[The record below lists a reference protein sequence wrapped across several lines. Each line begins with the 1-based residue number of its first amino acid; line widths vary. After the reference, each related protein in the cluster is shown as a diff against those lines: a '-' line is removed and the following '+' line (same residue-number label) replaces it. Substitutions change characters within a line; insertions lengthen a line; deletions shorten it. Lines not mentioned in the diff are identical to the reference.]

1 MRNAPYLFIYLFTD
15 LWGIEHSPFQMF
27 WDSVCPS
34 FTGNT
39 LSSTNW
45 LSPLLGGHCCLRSS
59 IQKFKKVVHILCSP
73 RQRPGSQGIIF
84 RVRLIWRHKAYTKG
98 WKQVTIPFLLSD
110 GFQSFIK
117 LLHTKER
124 EREREREK
132 KNSVIQLIFCIK
144 HHMAAQKLLL
154 YWLSEPQHCCKIN

>member
-1 MRNAPYLFIYLFTD
+1 
-15 LWGIEHSPFQMF
+15 MF

-34 FTGNT
+34 STGNT

-45 LSPLLGGHCCLRSS
+45 LSPLLGGHCCLCSS
-59 IQKFKKVVHILCSP
+59 IQKFKKVVDILCSP

-84 RVRLIWRHKAYTKG
+84 RVRLLWRHKAYMKG

-124 EREREREK
+124 K
-132 KNSVIQLIFCIK
+132 KKKKLSNSANFLHKTSHGNSKATFILIIWTPT
-144 HHMAAQKLLL
+144 LL
-154 YWLSEPQHCCKIN
+154 

>member
-1 MRNAPYLFIYLFTD
+1 
-15 LWGIEHSPFQMF
+15 MF

-34 FTGNT
+34 STGNT

-84 RVRLIWRHKAYTKG
+84 RVRLIWRHKAYMKG

-117 LLHTKER
+117 LLHTR

-132 KNSVIQLIFCIK
+132 YKLAKKIVLSVHRVYSNVPIWLLIITITKFSNLIGSQLPWF
-144 HHMAAQKLLL
+144 Q
-154 YWLSEPQHCCKIN
+154 P

>member
-1 MRNAPYLFIYLFTD
+1 MRNAPYLLIYWLM
-15 LWGIEHSPFQMF
+15 GIAHSPFQMF

-34 FTGNT
+34 STGNT

-45 LSPLLGGHCCLRSS
+45 LSPLLGGHCCLCSS
-59 IQKFKKVVHILCSP
+59 IQKFKKVVDILCSP

-84 RVRLIWRHKAYTKG
+84 RVRLLWRHKAYMKG

-117 LLHTKER
+117 LLHTR
-124 EREREREK
+124 ERERERK

-144 HHMAAQKLLL
+144 HHMVTQKLLFIL
-154 YWLSEPQHCCKIN
+154 IIWTPTLL

>member
-1 MRNAPYLFIYLFTD
+1 
-15 LWGIEHSPFQMF
+15 MF

-59 IQKFKKVVHILCSP
+59 IQKLFTFSVLQDRGLVLKELSSVSDSSEDTRLTWGAEN
-73 RQRPGSQGIIF
+73 RPPS
-84 RVRLIWRHKAYTKG
+84 LSSS
-98 WKQVTIPFLLSD
+98 VTAFSLLS
-110 GFQSFIK
+110 SFYIQK
-117 LLHTKER
+117 R
-124 EREREREK
+124 ERE

-144 HHMAAQKLLL
+144 HHMATQKLLL
-154 YWLSEPQHCCKIN
+154 YWLSEPQHCCKKLTLSER

>member
-1 MRNAPYLFIYLFTD
+1 
-15 LWGIEHSPFQMF
+15 MF

-84 RVRLIWRHKAYTKG
+84 RVRLIWRHKAYMKG
-98 WKQVTIPFLLSD
+98 WKQVTIPFLLDQWRLSVLYQ
-110 GFQSFIK
+110 GSTYK
-117 LLHTKER
+117 
-124 EREREREK
+124 REREK
-132 KNSVIQLIFCIK
+132 KKFSNSANFLHKKSHGNSKATFILIIWTLT
-144 HHMAAQKLLL
+144 LL
-154 YWLSEPQHCCKIN
+154 

>member
-1 MRNAPYLFIYLFTD
+1 
-15 LWGIEHSPFQMF
+15 MF

-84 RVRLIWRHKAYTKG
+84 RVRLIWRHKAYMKG

-124 EREREREK
+124 ERESGVYNCRLSFFQMIGIAK
-132 KNSVIQLIFCIK
+132 GMIHLPVIQRSDLSLF
-144 HHMAAQKLLL
+144 QRLLQIACPNHL
-154 YWLSEPQHCCKIN
+154 